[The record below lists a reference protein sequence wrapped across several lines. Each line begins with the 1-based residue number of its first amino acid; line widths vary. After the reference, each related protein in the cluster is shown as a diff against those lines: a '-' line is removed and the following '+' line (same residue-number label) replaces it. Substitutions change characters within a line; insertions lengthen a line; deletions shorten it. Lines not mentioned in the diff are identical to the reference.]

1 MLFGHLTR
9 VRVWP
14 ENMGSICFELAPSAG
29 AISTGNIT
37 LFLGDEALAR
47 DLVAAMLPVLEER
60 GIEIVND
67 GVWKPQSEPAPA
79 PEPPPIQRMTEEGVV
94 TMKPATP
101 DADGWIEWGG
111 GDCPVGHL
119 IRLRVKTR
127 CNVEGIG
134 LAGDFY
140 WAAYGGPGEITAY
153 RFAEEE
159 G

>member
-1 MLFGHLTR
+1 MTASLCLHGALFQLSAF
-9 VRVWP
+9 P
-14 ENMGSICFELAPSAG
+14 ENSGSISIDVRDRFNG
-29 AISTGNIT
+29 AINSVTFFTGSEQVAREIY
-37 LFLGDEALAR
+37 EALGPIFHRHGGAVGKVHVRPAR
-47 DLVAAMLPVLEER
+47 
-60 GIEIVND
+60 
-67 GVWKPQSEPAPA
+67 PQEPPQTPEPAPA
-79 PEPPPIQRMTEEGVV
+79 
-94 TMKPATP
+94 
-101 DADGWIEWGG
+101 ADKGWIEWGG

-127 CNVEGIG
+127 CNVERIG